1 MQKFIAFMDKYIV
14 PVAGKI
20 GSQRHL
26 VAVRDGFIAVMPLI
40 LVSSIASLINGFPS
54 KAFQS
59 FMEGTFGPV
68 WKDIGGGM
76 WTGTFAVLALMIAFT
91 TSYNLAKS
99 YNIDGLSAG
108 IISVSALIILTPTVA
123 KGAGIDFGWTGP
135 NGLFIAII
143 LSLLVTEVFR
153 FFIQREI
160 TFKMPDGVPPAVV
173 RSFAAL
179 VPALVILTAVSG
191 IQLALKLANTSAH
204 AIMFNT
210 IQLPL
215 QGLAGTLP
223 SAIIIVIFVH
233 LLWFF
238 GLHGPNIVGGIIEPL
253 YLPALE
259 ENIKLFTGGTSA
271 FDVPNIVTKPFF
283 DTFVY
288 LGGSGATLAFLLVV
302 LIVAKSSQLRGVS
315 RLSIGPGAFNIN
327 EPVIFG
333 TPIILNPIL
342 FIPFILT
349 PVVLVVTSYTAI
361 SLGLVPKTVAM
372 IPWATPPI
380 ISGYLVTGG
389 SITGS
394 ILQLFNLVLAM
405 AIYYPFVLTCDRT
418 YVRNEKTTA
427 QASGND
433 SSMQM

>member
-1 MQKFIAFMDKYIV
+1 MQKFIAFMEKYIV

-26 VAVRDGFIAVMPLI
+26 AAIRDGFIAVMPLI
-40 LVSSIASLINGFPS
+40 LVGAFASLINGFPS
-54 KAFQS
+54 EAFQN
-59 FMEGTFGPV
+59 FMKGTFGEV
-68 WKDIGGGM
+68 WKDVGGGM
-76 WTGTFAVLALMIAFT
+76 WTGSFAILALIIAFT

-99 YNIDGLSAG
+99 YGVDGLSAG
-108 IISVSALIILTPTVA
+108 IISFGALIILTPTTPKEGGLNLA
-123 KGAGIDFGWTGP
+123 WTGSQ
-135 NGLFIAII
+135 GLFVAII
-143 LSLLVTEVFR
+143 VALLVTEAFR
-153 FFIQREI
+153 FFVQREI
-160 TFKMPDGVPPAVV
+160 TFKMPDGVPPAVL

-179 VPALVILTAVSG
+179 VPAFVILTVVAG
-191 IQLALKLANTSAH
+191 IQLAVKLAGTSVH
-204 AIMFNT
+204 EFIFNT

-223 SAIIIVIFVH
+223 SAIVIVILVH
-233 LLWFF
+233 VLWFF

-259 ENIKLFTGGTSA
+259 KNIKMFQDGVSS
-271 FDVPNIVTKPFF
+271 FDVPNIITKPFF

-288 LGGSGATLAFLLVV
+288 LGGSGATLAFLVVV
-302 LIVAKSSQLRGVS
+302 LIVARSAQLRGVS

-342 FIPFILT
+342 FVPFIVT
-349 PVVLVVTSYTAI
+349 PVVLVITSYMAI
-361 SLGLVPKTVAM
+361 SLGFVPKTVAM

-389 SITGS
+389 HISGA
-394 ILQLFNLVLAM
+394 ILQLFNFVIAM
-405 AIYYPFVLTCDRT
+405 VIYYPFVVLCDRSIVKT
-418 YVRNEKTTA
+418 EKAAA
-427 QASGND
+427 QGNNQ
-433 SSMQM
+433 SVPM